1 MNQETMSDSD
11 AARLR
16 RSAAEL
22 GGYAWAAV
30 SVEGEGRLVLPDTET
45 GYVQVPA
52 LASCTLRTASVEP

>member
-1 MNQETMSDSD
+1 MSEETMSDSD

-22 GGYAWAAV
+22 AGYAWAAV

-45 GYVQVPA
+45 GYVQVPNAA
-52 LASCTLRTASVEP
+52 LA